1 MIEIE
6 KLVPEI
12 YKKDSRDFQLFCK
25 LLELVVNSVNYNA
38 TNISNVTDPIK
49 CQNSMLDL
57 LCTMFNYQ
65 PKYEPT
71 DEDLRTILSNYSYL
85 IRHRGSILGIKQAIS
100 MALKLNNKSG
110 DYRYAHTNMV
120 NSSLQ
125 PITRAYDNN
134 GVKQMDDKNSFKISV
149 GVTDEVNTHF
159 LKEFIDVVK
168 PIGYIVNIEQI
179 KMAGN
184 TSKVGVIIDYEGDLQ
199 QASEFEAVPSST
211 DVDTQSANATEI
223 NRQEIIRSDEQ
234 LWEQKLKKVQQA

>member
-1 MIEIE
+1 
-6 KLVPEI
+6 
-12 YKKDSRDFQLFCK
+12 
-25 LLELVVNSVNYNA
+25 
-38 TNISNVTDPIK
+38 
-49 CQNSMLDL
+49 
-57 LCTMFNYQ
+57 
-65 PKYEPT
+65 
-71 DEDLRTILSNYSYL
+71 
-85 IRHRGSILGIKQAIS
+85 
-100 MALKLNNKSG
+100 
-110 DYRYAHTNMV
+110 
-120 NSSLQ
+120 
-125 PITRAYDNN
+125 
-134 GVKQMDDKNSFKISV
+134 MDDKNSFKISV

-184 TSKVGVIIDYEGDLQ
+184 TSKVGVIVDYEGDLQ